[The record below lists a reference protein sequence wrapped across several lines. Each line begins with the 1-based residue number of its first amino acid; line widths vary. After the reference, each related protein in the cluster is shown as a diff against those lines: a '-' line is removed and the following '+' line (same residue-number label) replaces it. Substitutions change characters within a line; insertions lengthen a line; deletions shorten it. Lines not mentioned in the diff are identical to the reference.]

1 MTYSYTLKGGVS
13 QGTKME
19 QTKIYFTKC
28 IDGTEVR
35 VGSILKVDGKE
46 KIVVNIMY
54 INMLVDRFDFE
65 DGTSIF
71 TGDEWEFIR

>member
-1 MTYSYTLKGGVS
+1 
-13 QGTKME
+13 ME
-19 QTKIYFTKC
+19 KEEYFTKC

-35 VGSILKVDGKE
+35 VGSILKVDGQE
-46 KIVVNIMY
+46 KKVIQIMY
-54 INMLVDRFDFE
+54 INMLVDRFDFD